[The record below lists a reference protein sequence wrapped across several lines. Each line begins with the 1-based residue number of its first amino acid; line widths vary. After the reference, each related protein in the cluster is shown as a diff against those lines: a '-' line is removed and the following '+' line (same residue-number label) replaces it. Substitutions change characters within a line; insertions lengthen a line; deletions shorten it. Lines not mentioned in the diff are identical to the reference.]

1 MAGASFLKNVIFNT
15 RYIPGYK
22 INAMYKILQSN
33 RVLGYLKATFLTQL
47 VIVILLFVT
56 PDIFAQSFHF
66 FRYGLAD
73 SNKPTFEALLTLYP
87 DGTATARVRNTQIPE
102 ENSPVYELDLADSTT
117 AENMNL
123 PFRQL
128 IPRKAEEITKFS
140 GNSMAY
146 LPLFEFEKQVENNI
160 EFFSPE
166 RIKYLDEG
174 KWTNALISEKTA
186 FSTAEIDTNLVK
198 RFYANT
204 SPYYTELFGNIT
216 NPGLISR
223 GGLNEL
229 QKKMK
234 IWMIIVTDLLDPQVG
249 KACTRDKENIAYTF
263 TGIAQK
269 MGLQPPVITYINGT
283 QFNRQSVLNAVSAI
297 KPASNDI
304 VIFYYSGHGYRAI
317 NDESP
322 LPKMILSNDYTFENL
337 PKKSLGIQAIVDSLN
352 KKKSR
357 FNLVI
362 NDCCNVECCP
372 VPAPGLGKNPII
384 SPKSIG
390 LPVSTENFI
399 KLFWEPRGTVVAS
412 SSMPKEYSVGNPEKG
427 GFFTWY
433 LRISLEKNL
442 SQYKRDIAW
451 EDILF
456 EAGKN
461 ANYLALTG
469 LCGEE
474 NNKKRCVQNPW
485 YDISNMELQ

>member
-1 MAGASFLKNVIFNT
+1 
-15 RYIPGYK
+15 
-22 INAMYKILQSN
+22 MYKLWQSN
-33 RVLGYLKATFLTQL
+33 RVFSYLKTTFITQL
-47 VIVILLFVT
+47 IIIILLFVT
-56 PDIFAQSFHF
+56 PNIYAQSFHY
-66 FRYGLAD
+66 FRYQLAD
-73 SNKPTFEALLTLYP
+73 SNKSTFEALLTLYA
-87 DGTATARVRNTQIPE
+87 DGTATARVRNTQIRE

-123 PFRQL
+123 PIRQL
-128 IPRKAEEITKFS
+128 IPRKAEDITNFS
-140 GNSMAY
+140 GGSMPY
-146 LPLFEFEKQVENNI
+146 LPLFEFKKQEEHNI
-160 EFFSPE
+160 DFYTPE
-166 RIKYLDEG
+166 SIKYMEEG
-174 KWTNALISEKTA
+174 KWTTAILAEKLE
-186 FSTAEIDTNLVK
+186 FSAAEIDTNLVK
-198 RFYANT
+198 RFYTNS
-204 SPYYTELFGNIT
+204 SPYYTQLFGNIQK
-216 NPGLISR
+216 PGLISR
-223 GGLNEL
+223 GGLNEQ

-234 IWMIIVTDLLDPQVG
+234 IWMIVVTDLLDPQVG
-249 KACTRDKENIAYTF
+249 KACSRDKENIAYTF
-263 TGIAQK
+263 TNIAKK
-269 MGLQPPVITYINGT
+269 MGLQPPAITYINGA
-283 QFNRQSVLNAVSAI
+283 QFNRQSVLTAVSKI
-297 KPASNDI
+297 KPAANDI
-304 VIFYYSGHGYRAI
+304 VIFYYSGHGYREK
-317 NDESP
+317 NDEESP

-372 VPAPGLGKNPII
+372 VPVPGVGKNPLI

-451 EDILF
+451 EDIFF

-474 NNKKRCVQNPW
+474 NNKRRCVQNPW
-485 YDISNMELQ
+485 YDITNMELQ